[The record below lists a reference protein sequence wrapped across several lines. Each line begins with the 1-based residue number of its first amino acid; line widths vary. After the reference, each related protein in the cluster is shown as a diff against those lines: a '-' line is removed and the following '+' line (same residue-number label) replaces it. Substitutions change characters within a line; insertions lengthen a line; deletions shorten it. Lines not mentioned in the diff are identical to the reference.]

1 MTPEPP
7 WQEKLSVWLDQG
19 PALLSLDQRIAPAE
33 VTAQLAAAGL
43 ESGTV
48 HLGTVAD
55 KDAMMQAFRRDLNW
69 PDWFGANW
77 DALADLLAGPEEAA
91 ARPFAL
97 ILVDWPGLADRAP
110 DLVATLS
117 ELIEEL
123 SAEPRSLLVG
133 AVLLPSE
140 CRMTPGV

>member
-1 MTPEPP
+1 MKPEPF
-7 WQEKLSVWLDQG
+7 WQEKLTAWLRQG
-19 PALLSLDQRIAPAE
+19 PALLSLDQPIDPAE
-33 VTAQLAAAGL
+33 IAAQLAAVGL
-43 ESGTV
+43 ETGTV

-91 ARPFAL
+91 ARPIAL
-97 ILVDWPGLADRAP
+97 IFVDWPGFADRAP
-110 DLVATLS
+110 DVAATLG

-123 SAEPRSLLVG
+123 SEEPRSLLIG

-140 CRMTPGV
+140 CQMAPGG